1 MPRYNGLP
9 DSVGEF
15 AATMKSI
22 RKRPCK
28 CGHAKSIHARMYFK
42 VKPVNLPNTC
52 NFPGCKCKNYRPAPT
67 GSR

>member
-1 MPRYNGLP
+1 
-9 DSVGEF
+9 
-15 AATMKSI
+15 MKSN

-67 GSR
+67 GSG